1 MLEFIKTIFKTEK
14 ETKYFAEFRVNGK
27 YRKIELS
34 KMQSYKATIQVGIF
48 VLKIESY
55 REEQTKDT
63 IEVIYEC
70 TYVTTKY

>member
-1 MLEFIKTIFKTEK
+1 MLQKLKNLFQKEK
-14 ETKYFAEFRVNGK
+14 ETKYFAEFRINGNH
-27 YRKIELS
+27 RKIELS
-34 KMQSYKATIQVGIF
+34 KMPKDNTIKVGIF

-55 REEQTKDT
+55 RKEQTKDA